1 VSQTDPQEQ
10 TEPQAQAEPQDQAEP
25 QAQAAEATQREAA
38 ETQQE
43 SAEDLPRSDARDP
56 AHAEVGDD
64 PDTPP
69 GAGEAESPAGAGEA
83 EGSADADSA
92 TPKATSQEENSADAA
107 ADDPLAPGPP
117 DTGGEGLVP
126 EDSDAPLVI
135 RRAPRVRTVD
145 FSQPTKFTVELRR
158 RIVRVLGPFCEAF
171 AIRLSS
177 ELRAP
182 VELAVADSSQ
192 LTWSAAKGQ
201 LPAHAIAVA
210 LEVQQIER
218 HMLLGIEPALVLQAL
233 ECLLG
238 GSASQAPAERKL
250 SEIDWAL
257 TGRLLESLTAQLTHA
272 WRDLGALQLTLGEV
286 DLEGDAGVIAP
297 IGEPTFAVKLDC
309 TIDGLPSTMSLLI
322 PWSAIEPIADDIFGA
337 GPKPEDADPH
347 EGRAVHRGLAGAH
360 VLLRAEVGSAR
371 MPVEQM
377 LALTPGTLLGLED
390 RADNGVQLFAEGVPL
405 GRARP
410 GLRGAR
416 RAIKLTA
423 AMTPGGPPAMLA
435 VPPAKQPVPTG
446 EGPDDD
452 PDGDGQDANADYAPD
467 GLARMLGVPVRV
479 WAELGRTTMPLGH
492 ALELPPG
499 TVLELDQAAE
509 APIELFVNG
518 LCFAHGTL
526 EVTAEGEWAVQI
538 DTLV

>member
-1 VSQTDPQEQ
+1 VSQTDQQEQ
-10 TEPQAQAEPQDQAEP
+10 AEQQATQEQAQEQAHEQAQEQAQQQATQDRAQQEQAEPVGAEQRDSAAAPQDS
-25 QAQAAEATQREAA
+25 AT
-38 ETQQE
+38 
-43 SAEDLPRSDARDP
+43 DLPRGDARDP
-56 AHAEVGDD
+56 AHVEVGEED
-64 PDTPP
+64 PAD
-69 GAGEAESPAGAGEA
+69 GATEGSPAA
-83 EGSADADSA
+83 
-92 TPKATSQEENSADAA
+92 
-107 ADDPLAPGPP
+107 GPP
-117 DTGGEGLVP
+117 DAGAEELVP
-126 EDSDAPLVI
+126 EDLDTPLVI

-201 LPAHAIAVA
+201 LPSHAIAVA

-238 GSASQAPAERKL
+238 GSAAQAPAERKL

-272 WRDLGALQLTLGEV
+272 WRDLGSLQLTLGEV

-322 PWSAIEPIADDIFGA
+322 PWSTIEPIADDIFGA

-390 RADNGVQLFAEGVPL
+390 HAENGVQLFAEGVPL

-423 AMTPGGPPAMLA
+423 AMAPGGPPAMLA
-435 VPPAKQPVPTG
+435 APSAKQPIPSG
-446 EGPDDD
+446 DGHENPDEDTR
-452 PDGDGQDANADYAPD
+452 DGDGPTPD
-467 GLARMLGVPVRV
+467 SLARMLGVPVRV
-479 WAELGRTTMPLGH
+479 WAELGRTTLPLGH
-492 ALELPPG
+492 ALELPAG
-499 TVLELDQAAE
+499 TVLELDQGAE

-526 EVTAEGEWAVQI
+526 EVTTEGEWAVQI

>member
-1 VSQTDPQEQ
+1 MSETDVSETDEQ
-10 TEPQAQAEPQDQAEP
+10 QDERAEEAQPTAVAQDAGG
-25 QAQAAEATQREAA
+25 
-38 ETQQE
+38 
-43 SAEDLPRSDARDP
+43 DARDP
-56 AHAEVGDD
+56 ASAEV
-64 PDTPP
+64 
-69 GAGEAESPAGAGEA
+69 AGE
-83 EGSADADSA
+83 SA
-92 TPKATSQEENSADAA
+92 TREEEASERGAATAPDAASATDTDEDASAAEAA
-107 ADDPLAPGPP
+107 ADGAP
-117 DTGGEGLVP
+117 DSAAGEDEAVLVP
-126 EDSDAPLVI
+126 EDDEAPLVV
-135 RRAPRVRTVD
+135 RRAPRIRTVD

-192 LTWSAAKGQ
+192 LTWSAAKAQ
-201 LPAHAIAVA
+201 LPPHAIAVA
-210 LEVQQIER
+210 LDVQQVER
-218 HMLLGIEPALVLQAL
+218 HMLLGIEPALISQSL

-238 GSASQAPAERKL
+238 GTASQAPSERKL

-257 TGRLLESLTAQLTHA
+257 TRRLLETMTAQLNHA
-272 WRDLGALQLTLGEV
+272 WRDLGGLQLGLGEV

-297 IGEPTFAVKLDC
+297 IGEPTFAVTLRG

-322 PWSAIEPIADDIFGA
+322 PWSAIAPVADEIFGA
-337 GPKPEDADPH
+337 GRKPEDADPQ
-347 EGRAVHRGLAGAH
+347 EGRAVRRGLAGAN

-377 LALTPGTLLGLED
+377 LALTPGTLLALED
-390 RADNGVQLFAEGVPL
+390 RAEDGVQLYAEGVPL

-416 RAIKLTA
+416 RAIKLTD
-423 AMTPGGPPAMLA
+423 AMTPAGPLATHSAAPPKPGVLDGESAPAH
-435 VPPAKQPVPTG
+435 
-446 EGPDDD
+446 EG
-452 PDGDGQDANADYAPD
+452 
-467 GLARMLGVPVRV
+467 LTRMLGVPVRV
-479 WAELGRTTMPLGH
+479 WAELGRTRIPLGN

-499 TVLELDQAAE
+499 TVIELDQGAE

-518 LCFAHGTL
+518 LCFAHGSL
-526 EVTAEGEWAVQI
+526 EVAAEGEWAVQI